1 MSSNKDIIA
10 AFGVKIS
17 YENYERYY
25 IYWIF
30 KTKLIKLVYEQ
41 QPWNYIVMESGVIP
55 QNRSGLP
62 TQMSHNEIPI
72 LSDNL
77 LIIEVDMLLNT
88 L

>member
-30 KTKLIKLVYEQ
+30 KT
-41 QPWNYIVMESGVIP
+41 
-55 QNRSGLP
+55 
-62 TQMSHNEIPI
+62 
-72 LSDNL
+72 NL
-77 LIIEVDMLLNT
+77 LNSLKLNIMIKFIKT
-88 L
+88 FTKNYWREISVICMILALIYYWIVVLAK

>member
-1 MSSNKDIIA
+1 
-10 AFGVKIS
+10 
-17 YENYERYY
+17 
-25 IYWIF
+25 
-30 KTKLIKLVYEQ
+30 
-41 QPWNYIVMESGVIP
+41 MESGVIP
-55 QNRSGLP
+55 QNRSGQP